1 MSNPDATLHLWEQL
15 TGPCGQIT
23 AADAAALAQAEAAVA
38 SAKREI
44 APLEASTAG
53 LRKRAAELE
62 AAVKAAG
69 GAPLQNKRAEIAQLQ
84 KVCHIVSPK
93 E

>member
-1 MSNPDATLHLWEQL
+1 MSNPLATLHSLEQL

-23 AADAAALAQAEAAVA
+23 VADAAALAQAEAAVA

-44 APLEASTAG
+44 APLEASMAG
-53 LRKRAAELE
+53 LRERAAELE
-62 AAVKAAG
+62 AAVEAAG
-69 GAPLQNKRAEIAQLQ
+69 GTPLRNKRAEIAQLQ
-84 KVCHIVSPK
+84 KVCHNVSPK